1 MPKCKI
7 CKSSYEKKY
16 FNQQW
21 CSPECAVKLA
31 NIRLEKKDRAETRER
46 KEKLKTRTQKIN
58 DAKKVFQKWIRLRDI
73 GNNCISC
80 NCTLVGVTYHAGHYK
95 KSELYRGVVFNEIN
109 TNAQCIKC
117 NLYLDGNESNYRDGI
132 VRRYGEKQVKELE
145 RLAEETKRYKWSDE
159 ELNEIKNKYR
169 IR

>member
-7 CKSSYEKKY
+7 CKSAYEKKY

-31 NIRLEKKDRAETRER
+31 NIRLEKKDRSETRER

-58 DAKKVFQKWIRLRDI
+58 DAKKVFQKWIRNRDE
-73 GNNCISC
+73 GFDCISC
-80 NCTLVGVTYHAGHYK
+80 GAKYGNYTVHAGHYRK
-95 KSELYRGVVFNEIN
+95 AEIYRGVIFDTRNVH
-109 TNAQCIKC
+109 AQCSKC
-117 NLYLDGNESNYRDGI
+117 NTYLGGNEANYRTGLVKKI
-132 VRRYGEKQVKELE
+132 GESEVLELE

-159 ELNEIKNKYR
+159 ELNEIKRKYR
-169 IR
+169 I